1 MSAATAELRIL
12 DEPRPPERPA
22 RASHCGTARA
32 FALIA
37 MLWIASGTY
46 IVRTEQQAVVTR
58 FGAVV
63 EPRVYSGIHYAL
75 PWPVDRVTKVKVN
88 QLQRLIVGGDVA
100 DDALGRSQPLA
111 SQFLSGDQN
120 IIHMR
125 VAVQY
130 SVAVPAD
137 YLFRASDVVKN
148 IGSVVE
154 SELARSVARRGVDAV
169 LTTERVAIQDEAR
182 AIAQARLNEY
192 RTGIQLSTI
201 SIENAAAPPE
211 AAEAFRDV
219 ASARADTARIVD
231 EARGYAND
239 LIPRAR
245 GEAMQ
250 LTESAAAYRQS
261 KVNEALGDAARFTAL
276 EAEYVK
282 AAAVTGQRLYL
293 EAMEEILAK
302 IRRLIIDRNGNIDL
316 SIVRKAE
323 PGTKP

>member
-1 MSAATAELRIL
+1 
-12 DEPRPPERPA
+12 
-22 RASHCGTARA
+22 RA
-32 FALIA
+32 
-37 MLWIASGTY
+37 W
-46 IVRTEQQAVVTR
+46 
-58 FGAVV
+58 
-63 EPRVYSGIHYAL
+63 
-75 PWPVDRVTKVKVN
+75 
-88 QLQRLIVGGDVA
+88 
-100 DDALGRSQPLA
+100 
-111 SQFLSGDQN
+111 QFLNGDQN

-231 EARGYAND
+231 EAR
-239 LIPRAR
+239 
-245 GEAMQ
+245 
-250 LTESAAAYRQS
+250 
-261 KVNEALGDAARFTAL
+261 
-276 EAEYVK
+276 
-282 AAAVTGQRLYL
+282 
-293 EAMEEILAK
+293 
-302 IRRLIIDRNGNIDL
+302 
-316 SIVRKAE
+316 
-323 PGTKP
+323 